1 MTSSHHHARVS
12 PLAAGL
18 GCRCP
23 RCGQGRLF
31 DGFLTVQDRCE
42 RCGLDL
48 KSADS
53 GDGPAVFLIFILG
66 FLVVPAALLF
76 ESWVEPP
83 LWVHA
88 VLWGVVILGG
98 AIAMLRPFKATMI
111 ALQYRHKAS
120 DSGSTRYEP

>member
-1 MTSSHHHARVS
+1 MTTSSHHAGVS

-18 GCRCP
+18 SCRCP

-31 DGFLTVQDRCE
+31 DGFLTVQDHCE

-66 FLVVPAALLF
+66 FLVVPSALLL
-76 ESWVEPP
+76 ESWVSPP
-83 LWVHA
+83 LWAHA
-88 VLWGVVILGG
+88 LLWGVVILGG

-120 DSGSTRYEP
+120 DSGSTRYDP